1 MHTEDINKTEYL
13 HMMKNFCI
21 LPLHLQHTD
30 IVISSL
36 KFKTKNQVEPVNH
49 VVVLFNTFKT
59 MSDSIGSGVE
69 GLLRGCGRVRI
80 TLCLLPPLSLILSLF
95 LLSPPLSPFPL
106 PCQFPHNIAPTN
118 RFSERQLW
126 YIYACAVIL
135 KQLC

>member
-80 TLCLLPPLSLILSLF
+80 TLCLLPPLSLILFLSLSF
-95 LLSPPLSPFPL
+95 SFPHLSLLSLSLVSSHITLHQPIGF
-106 PCQFPHNIAPTN
+106 QKGN
-118 RFSERQLW
+118 
-126 YIYACAVIL
+126 YGIYMHVL
-135 KQLC
+135 

>member
-21 LPLHLQHTD
+21 LQLHLQYTN

-118 RFSERQLW
+118 RFSERQLR
-126 YIYACAVIL
+126 YIYIHVL
-135 KQLC
+135 